1 MDTLKGK
8 TAVVTGSTSGIGLS
22 IARAFA
28 RAGANVVINGF
39 GPSSD
44 IESERAGI
52 ESDFK
57 VKAVHSPG
65 RDDRAGRKDLRLGR
79 RPRQQCGHPR
89 WPRLMPSRSLNSRGL
104 RFCWAPVF
112 PGFCATSKRG
122 N

>member
-44 IESERAGI
+44 IERERAGI

-57 VKAVHSPG
+57 VKAVHSPADMSKPNEIAEMIALG
-65 RDDRAGRKDLRLGR
+65 EKTFGSVDVLVNNAGIRAGRD
-79 RPRQQCGHPR
+79 
-89 WPRLMPSRSLNSRGL
+89 
-104 RFCWAPVF
+104 
-112 PGFCATSKRG
+112 
-122 N
+122 